1 MDCRRGSP
9 AAGGTL
15 STKGKRKEERK
26 EGRKK
31 RLIAKYSNGE
41 ERKRQKEKMRNSKTF
56 PHEEW
61 GAKPG
66 TFLMTQHVIWPS
78 HRIA

>member
-1 MDCRRGSP
+1 MTRVTAGHEWTVGAGRLP
-9 AAGGTL
+9 RAGGTL

-56 PHEEW
+56 LP
-61 GAKPG
+61 
-66 TFLMTQHVIWPS
+66 I
-78 HRIA
+78 

>member
-1 MDCRRGSP
+1 MTRVTAGHEWTVGAGRLP
-9 AAGGTL
+9 AGGGTL

-56 PHEEW
+56 PYMKNGEQKQER
-61 GAKPG
+61 
-66 TFLMTQHVIWPS
+66 F
-78 HRIA
+78 